1 MLVACRASLFTSLD
15 GSDTFIGSRCKTRV
29 DRIRRPDRLLHG
41 GGRTYAGIQ
50 ITPGPRVENADK
62 DRSTGVIDRDT
73 PAWSATCSRILRGDA
88 VARRLRWIFART
100 FLSASRWPS
109 ASSRSPARLRRS
121 PTTAQAPDACF
132 DCCNQGSG
140 GALAPADNVFG
151 QCACGTGGQCTAVG
165 DANLCTPGGA
175 PDAAC
180 SSCLQA
186 TCAPAE
192 TAACTSA
199 ACKVGLACAKQCN

>member
-1 MLVACRASLFTSLD
+1 MDLRTNTSLGLALALRFVAVACAAPAIPDSTLADDAS
-15 GSDTFIGSRCKTRV
+15 GAA
-29 DRIRRPDRLLHG
+29 PDNKKAAPKKA
-41 GGRTYAGIQ
+41 T
-50 ITPGPRVENADK
+50 
-62 DRSTGVIDRDT
+62 T
-73 PAWSATCSRILRGDA
+73 PASESDPSTTKSTPPPASTTPPATTAPTINTATC
-88 VARRLRWIFART
+88 
-100 FLSASRWPS
+100 
-109 ASSRSPARLRRS
+109 
-121 PTTAQAPDACF
+121 TAQAPDACF

-151 QCACGTGGQCTAVG
+151 QCACGTGGQCTAVC

-199 ACKVGLACAKQCN
+199 ACNSGLACAKQCN